1 MKWKQYTLIFV
12 IVIFSSI
19 LVYDVIAIMSG
30 GTEASIS
37 HLLNVWSYKF
47 PAFTFFMGFLAGHIF
62 WRTSPTKEMIELE
75 KKVKE

>member
-1 MKWKQYTLIFV
+1 MNWKKYTVIFV
-12 IVIFSSI
+12 VVLFASI
-19 LVYDVIAIMSG
+19 LIYDVVAISQG

-62 WRTSPTKEMIELE
+62 WRTGPTKELTELE
-75 KKVKE
+75 KKVRE